1 MPSPRVIDNRTAR
14 RLFLQRQGLGFPP
27 HRKLSDEGLLQLIEH
42 LGFVQVDSIQTVER
56 AHHMIL
62 FARNQTYRKTQLAR
76 LHERDGLL
84 FENWTHDAAI
94 IPSRFFPYWKRR
106 FLREE
111 ARLRAR
117 WRNWHGEGFES
128 ALDPVLQQFAATR
141 RVLGTDRRG
150 DVAGKS
156 VAGTVN

>member
-1 MPSPRVIDNRTAR
+1 MRI
-14 RLFLQRQGLGFPP
+14 
-27 HRKLSDEGLLQLIEH
+27 SDWSSDVCSSDLLLALIEH

-62 FARNQTYRKTQLAR
+62 FARNQTYRKKQLAR

-84 FENWTHDAAI
+84 FENWTHDASI

-106 FLREE
+106 FVREE

-128 ALDPVLQQFAATR
+128 ELDTVLRHVAETA
-141 RVLGTDRRG
+141 RVLARDLGNDDAANPTTKNARAD
-150 DVAGKS
+150 AC
-156 VAGTVN
+156 